1 VVVLQAIQ
9 EPQETQGALTLIR
22 IQRIR
27 EQWIQGRL
35 VTAAMAQVLPIAVVQ
50 PVLPITM
57 EVPVQLQALL
67 QLQVT
72 TIVVEPEIPA
82 VEPIPEVLMVLMAT
96 VLQERGLPSLVAV

>member
-1 VVVLQAIQ
+1 
-9 EPQETQGALTLIR
+9 
-22 IQRIR
+22 
-27 EQWIQGRL
+27 
-35 VTAAMAQVLPIAVVQ
+35 
-50 PVLPITM
+50 M